1 VVPVS
6 AADDLAA
13 LKAATRE
20 AHEVLSDLRAE
31 RRAMQD
37 VIAGLGPLVER
48 LVGGRIETEVREQMA
63 KLGKATEKAMRDSVA
78 KVGREF
84 DRLQFI
90 LTGQEDDARPPLE
103 QQLRQVQGTPLGE
116 AAKVRA
122 ARARKATR

>member
-1 VVPVS
+1 VS

-20 AHEVLSDLRAE
+20 AHEVLRDLRTE
-31 RRAMQD
+31 LRAVKQMLDGIEGRVQRAVGTLID
-37 VIAGLGPLVER
+37 QQVAAQVSQLG
-48 LVGGRIETEVREQMA
+48 ET
-63 KLGKATEKAMRDSVA
+63 TEKAMRESVA
-78 KVGREF
+78 KVGRTF
-84 DRLQFI
+84 DRLERI
-90 LTGQEDDARPPLE
+90 LTGQEGDGRPPLE